1 MATPLAFRVMEANL
15 ITYRRVWKGS
25 AVSSFLNPVLYLSA
39 MGLGLGTLVDSAG
52 TAGTLGAGSYLDF
65 LAPGL
70 LVANAMMIGTFES
83 SWPVMAGIKWLKTF
97 QATLASPVGVGG
109 LVAGHFLWVGFRLAL
124 VSVVFLGVMLAF
136 GATDLAG
143 AALLIV
149 PAVLVGLAMAGPM
162 TAFTATRESEQG
174 LTTVFRFAITPMF
187 LFSGTFFPISQLPGW
202 MQPLAAL
209 TPLWHAVEVARR
221 WAIGTASALP
231 IWQHLVYL
239 VALFAV
245 GAYLSNRFLSRR
257 LLP

>member
-1 MATPLAFRVMEANL
+1 MATPLAIRVMEANL
-15 ITYRRVWKGS
+15 MTYRRVWKGS

-39 MGLGLGTLVDSAG
+39 MGLGLGTLVDQG
-52 TAGTLGAGSYLDF
+52 DTAATLGAASYLEF

-109 LVAGHFLWVGFRLAL
+109 LVAGHFLWVAFRLLL

-136 GATDLAG
+136 GATDLG
-143 AALLIV
+143 AVLMLV
-149 PAVLVGLAMAGPM
+149 LPAVLVGLAMAGPM
-162 TAFTATRESEQG
+162 TAFTATRQSEQG
-174 LTTVFRFAITPMF
+174 LTTVFRFGITPMF
-187 LFSGTFFPISQLPGW
+187 LFSGTFFPITQLPGW
-202 MQPLAAL
+202 MQPLANL

-221 WAIGTASALP
+221 WAIGVQSTLP
-231 IWQHLVYL
+231 VWQHLGYL

-245 GAYLSNRFLSRR
+245 GAYLSNRFLARR